1 MYEAHFGLRE
11 APFSL
16 TPNTDYLVGLSS
28 HQECLNLVRVALAQ
42 GEGFIKITGEVGTGK
57 TLLCRELLNTLER
70 ERYQLAYIPNPD
82 LTSAGLRRALAQEL
96 SIKAPARANSH
107 DLLELINQRLI
118 EIAQEERSTVL
129 LIDESQALP
138 AETLEAVR
146 LLTNLETSRS
156 KLLQVVL
163 FGQPELDEV
172 VAQHRFRQLRQRIT
186 FSYRLSPLDET
197 QVKRYVTHRLS
208 IAGYNGEELFDSSA
222 YRLLSRGS
230 GGIPRIINIVSHK
243 ALMVAYGR
251 GDRRIGWDHVQR
263 ALQDTEGARPFR
275 FWTRKHWLAIGLAL
289 LLLAGAVTIHTLQQA
304 DNTPKP
310 TEAGAP
316 HEPGE

>member
-1 MYEAHFGLRE
+1 MYESHFGLRE
-11 APFSL
+11 PPFSL

-57 TLLCRELLNTLER
+57 TLLCRELLNTLPP

-96 SIKAPARANSH
+96 GLKPPARANAH

-118 EIAQEERSTVL
+118 EIALEGRSTVL

-138 AETLEAVR
+138 AETLEGVR
-146 LLTNLETSRS
+146 LLTNLETSHK

-163 FGQPELDEV
+163 FGQPELDEILS
-172 VAQHRFRQLRQRIT
+172 QHRFRQLRQRIT
-186 FSYRLSPLDET
+186 FSYKLAPLDEA
-197 QVKRYVTHRLS
+197 QLKRYVTHRLS
-208 IAGYNGEELFDSSA
+208 IAGYNGEELFDNGA
-222 YRLLSRGS
+222 YRLLRRGS
-230 GGIPRIINIVSHK
+230 GGIPRLINIVSHK

-251 GDRRIGWDHVQR
+251 GDRRIDWSHVQR

-275 FWTRKHWLAIGLAL
+275 FWTRKHWIALGIACL
-289 LLLAGAVTIHTLQQA
+289 LLLGGMALNHWQQQKDDPTTA
-304 DNTPKP
+304 KEAATPQ
-310 TEAGAP
+310 
-316 HEPGE
+316 